1 MPLFL
6 ATGAA
11 FASGATRYEYRAATS
26 AETSPRII
34 LTIAVGNYRTAAFV
48 DTGGIYFICTPPF
61 ARRLRLDPGLGL
73 PAPDRIRWRGEIFRG
88 LLYRLPLTFP
98 ATEGD
103 GLTIEATAFVP
114 LSRPTEVW
122 NDELPCVL
130 GLQGCLERLRFAVD
144 PAIDTFYFGELGMG
158 P

>member
-1 MPLFL
+1 MSLLLANGDAF

-11 FASGATRYEYRAATS
+11 VYDYRPATS
-26 AETSPRII
+26 AEISPRIV
-34 LTIAVGNYRTAAFV
+34 LTVMVGDHDTSAFV
-48 DTGGIYFICTPPF
+48 DTGGLYFICTPPF
-61 ARRLRLDPGLGL
+61 ARRLRLDPGQGL

-98 ATEGD
+98 AIEGD

-114 LSRPTEVW
+114 QMRPTETW
-122 NDELPCVL
+122 NEELTCVL

-144 PAIDTFYFGELGMG
+144 PATETFYFGELGVG
-158 P
+158 R